1 MMERTIINAGF
12 RHSNSL
18 FSFFVTGHARP
29 QVCAAVS
36 AVACGLVS
44 FCLSH
49 KDTVRNLVYR
59 LNSGDSK
66 VEFESDDEFVAGAR
80 SSDLRRTF
88 PAIWRQNLEPG
99 PRAFCHD
106 DLHPVVTL
114 SLQTTL

>member
-66 VEFESDDEFVAGAR
+66 VEFESDDEFVAGAW
-80 SSDLRRTF
+80 SMAEIALLGVEAGY
-88 PAIWRQNLEPG
+88 P
-99 PRAFCHD
+99 D
-106 DLHPVVTL
+106 DLKVTC
-114 SLQTTL
+114 SPWGQTEQLTI